1 MRALLISIRG
11 IEEVEMTDSLE
22 DYYRLIDCSIMTGAG
37 YPDDHHAAWV
47 DDESILTLEDRLL
60 AGKRVPEMTIDWY
73 PQPIVG
79 NILITGFDM
88 ETGENAPATL
98 SVEALR
104 QRVEIRE
111 FLLDK

>member
-1 MRALLISIRG
+1 MRALLISVNG
-11 IEEVEMTDSLE
+11 VEEVEMADTLS

-47 DDESILTLEDRLL
+47 DDESILTLESRLL
-60 AGKRVPEMTIDWY
+60 DGKRVPEITIDWY

-88 ETGENAPATL
+88 ETGENAEATL
-98 SVEALR
+98 GVDALR
-104 QRVEIRE
+104 QRVGIRE
-111 FLLDK
+111 FMITK